1 MPEWNDLKQL
11 RAFVQVA
18 ESGSI
23 SSAAK
28 VLGISQPTLTR
39 QLQAL
44 ERVASLPLV
53 RRDTHNMSLTEAG
66 RTLLPDAR
74 RVLVLAD
81 RVKQRLRAER
91 EDLQGHLRI
100 VSVVDVGQWI
110 ISRALAS
117 FRSLHPWVTAE
128 LHLINRPTKF
138 LEEGFDCGFFV
149 GEPVDKSLV
158 ARKIGILPRMLV
170 VAPEVVRKFGVPES
184 PEDLKSIPWLGIL
197 QPHFYSRSRVT
208 LVSGE
213 STVELNL
220 KPVLLLDS
228 VTALRE
234 AAVAGAGFTMLPTWL
249 VGDDL
254 ARGRLVPLL
263 PKWVLPDFDLF
274 ISYTVEKDTTA
285 RLRAFLDHVKTE
297 IPRLLALHETGSGE
311 G

>member
-91 EDLQGHLRI
+91 KFRELPQELKEWARQTRFLQYR
-100 VSVVDVGQWI
+100 
-110 ISRALAS
+110 
-117 FRSLHPWVTAE
+117 
-128 LHLINRPTKF
+128 
-138 LEEGFDCGFFV
+138 GF
-149 GEPVDKSLV
+149 
-158 ARKIGILPRMLV
+158 
-170 VAPEVVRKFGVPES
+170 
-184 PEDLKSIPWLGIL
+184 
-197 QPHFYSRSRVT
+197 
-208 LVSGE
+208 SGE
-213 STVELNL
+213 AIRS
-220 KPVLLLDS
+220 VLRGD
-228 VTALRE
+228 
-234 AAVAGAGFTMLPTWL
+234 AG
-249 VGDDL
+249 
-254 ARGRLVPLL
+254 
-263 PKWVLPDFDLF
+263 
-274 ISYTVEKDTTA
+274 
-285 RLRAFLDHVKTE
+285 
-297 IPRLLALHETGSGE
+297 
-311 G
+311 

>member
-1 MPEWNDLKQL
+1 
-11 RAFVQVA
+11 
-18 ESGSI
+18 
-23 SSAAK
+23 
-28 VLGISQPTLTR
+28 
-39 QLQAL
+39 
-44 ERVASLPLV
+44 
-53 RRDTHNMSLTEAG
+53 
-66 RTLLPDAR
+66 
-74 RVLVLAD
+74 
-81 RVKQRLRAER
+81 
-91 EDLQGHLRI
+91 
-100 VSVVDVGQWI
+100 
-110 ISRALAS
+110 
-117 FRSLHPWVTAE
+117 
-128 LHLINRPTKF
+128 
-138 LEEGFDCGFFV
+138 
-149 GEPVDKSLV
+149 
-158 ARKIGILPRMLV
+158 
-170 VAPEVVRKFGVPES
+170 
-184 PEDLKSIPWLGIL
+184 L